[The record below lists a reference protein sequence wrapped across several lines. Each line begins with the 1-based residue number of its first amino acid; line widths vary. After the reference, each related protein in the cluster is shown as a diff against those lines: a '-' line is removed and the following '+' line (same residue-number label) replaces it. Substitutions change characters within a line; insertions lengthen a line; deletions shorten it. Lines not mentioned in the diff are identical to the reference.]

1 MLRRLR
7 GRRKKD
13 LSFRARSAKMAAK
26 GVTMRYIDHIAAA
39 ASRIDAKGWSE
50 GAGGNLS
57 LLVDSWDSK
66 TTEGA
71 VFPLAWDASALEG
84 RLVAITRSGGRLC
97 DVARAPEREIALLR
111 VEKGDARLLW
121 GLEGGGRPSSELAAH
136 LMSHAARLAREPEHR
151 ALAHMHATHLIAA
164 GMLWPEDERS
174 FTRLLWS
181 MCTEALMFLPD
192 GVGILPWLPCG
203 TEAIGRLTAE
213 KLSECHL
220 VLWRN
225 HGAFASGTSLE
236 DALGRAEIADKA
248 AELFLLTRGANA
260 QTIFPPQLRE
270 LASTLG
276 LSPKEGWL

>member
-1 MLRRLR
+1 
-7 GRRKKD
+7 
-13 LSFRARSAKMAAK
+13 
-26 GVTMRYIDHIAAA
+26 MRYIDSIAAV

-66 TTEGA
+66 TTGGTT
-71 VFPLAWDASALEG
+71 FPLAWDASALEG
-84 RLVAITRSGGRLC
+84 RMVAITRSGARLC
-97 DVARAPEREIALLR
+97 DVALSPEREIALLR
-111 VEKGDARLLW
+111 VEKGKARLLW

-136 LMSHAARLAREPEHR
+136 LMSHASRLASDPDHR

-164 GMLWPEDERS
+164 GMLCPEDERA
-174 FTRLLWS
+174 FTRMLWS

-192 GVGILPWLPCG
+192 GVGVLPWLPCG
-203 TEAIGRLTAE
+203 TDAIGRSTAE
-213 KLSECHL
+213 KLAAHHL
-220 VLWRN
+220 ILWQN

-248 AELFLLTRGANA
+248 AELFLLTRGAHA
-260 QTIFPPQLRE
+260 RTITPQQLEE
-270 LASTLG
+270 LASSLD